1 MSGRHHQSHGLLQAF
16 LRDVFA
22 ESISVGAINR
32 LRREVKAALAAPV
45 SEAKAY
51 LQQPPVIGSDETGFT
66 QHNGEGN
73 NLQRKRDWLWV
84 LVSPLVTV
92 FDIALSRSQLTAQQ
106 LMVRP
111 LAVVTA
117 DRYGAYNWLPVEQ
130 SQVC

>member
-1 MSGRHHQSHGLLQAF
+1 M
-16 LRDVFA
+16 
-22 ESISVGAINR
+22 
-32 LRREVKAALAAPV
+32 
-45 SEAKAY
+45 
-51 LQQPPVIGSDETGFT
+51 IGSDETGFT

-73 NLQRKRDWLWV
+73 NLQGKRDWLWV